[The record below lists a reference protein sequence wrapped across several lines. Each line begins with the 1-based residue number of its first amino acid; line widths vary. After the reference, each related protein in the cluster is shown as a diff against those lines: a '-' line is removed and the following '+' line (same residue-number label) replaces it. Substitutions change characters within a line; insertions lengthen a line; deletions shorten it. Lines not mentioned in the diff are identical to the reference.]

1 MSAVFQ
7 YRNTNFSFFRKTPL
21 SMASIPLIGH
31 RHFDKPLM
39 RIRWC
44 SLRRGACERD
54 CRSDPVREGC
64 FLVMRDPDFPL
75 LQSAGTRETRVALP
89 HGSGAPLGHRDSER
103 HPLACRT
110 NDWPG
115 DDDLP
120 TVLGLVGDRVN
131 RI

>member
-31 RHFDKPLM
+31 RHFDTPLM
-39 RIRWC
+39 CIRWC

-54 CRSDPVREGC
+54 CRSDPYAKAAFLSCVIQTSHCCRAPVHVKRVRPC
-64 FLVMRDPDFPL
+64 P
-75 LQSAGTRETRVALP
+75 T
-89 HGSGAPLGHRDSER
+89 APLGHRDSER
-103 HPLACRT
+103 HPLACCA

-115 DDDLP
+115 DDDPSTALSP
-120 TVLGLVGDRVN
+120 VGNRVN